1 MIKKVAFK
9 RPFFVVFYFYSCNLV
24 LMSVHSFFE
33 GNFPRF
39 KTGLLRIILGIG
51 ALFGLPEGNVL
62 AINANI
68 DIPDFRKNRKDSF
81 VRVPWVSPV
90 IGTGGHGHTF
100 PGAVAPFGMVQLS
113 PDTRNDASW
122 DACGGYYYHDSFIYG
137 FSHTHLSG
145 TGVSDL
151 GDVLFQPQL
160 QPEFEPEKYKQRF
173 NHDDEEIQAAYYKV
187 KFPETQIQVELT
199 ATEYIGLQRI
209 VFPKKKGIKWILIDL
224 KHRDALLSSSL
235 RIINR
240 RSIEGHRQSK
250 QWADNQWVFFLSRFD
265 QPIVA
270 NKYNEDSTKLAI
282 GFDLPTDTLL
292 IQTAL
297 SFTSNEGT
305 YVNELYEMSKYNDLE
320 NSGSSHYFKTL
331 LKGNFYNSVKDMPDT
346 SIRAYLKTEEH
357 GNYVKPNFSNATPAN
372 TGNKTEIES
381 EKSNNFF
388 NLQLGYSGISD
399 FKILKFDPIVNHQK
413 QIWDSELARIKVRSE
428 SGSDSQ
434 LVTFYTALYHC
445 MIHPSLASDANG
457 SFRGRDQKIHKK
469 DHKTYHVFSLWDTYR
484 ALHPLLSLIDKERTR
499 DFILTMLD
507 QFEEGGRLPV
517 WELGSCET
525 NCMIGFHSV
534 PVILDAVVQGVY
546 FSEEEQERLW
556 RAVKHSSDYKEI
568 SYEYHIPI
576 ASELLTLYGLKLG
589 YIDVLNQSES
599 VSKTLEYAFDDAC
612 VAKLG
617 RLWGYDAEAQEYEI
631 RARRWRG
638 LWDVETKSFRPRS
651 NGKFLDPYY
660 LNEVNNHY
668 TEANAWQYRFAV
680 PQDIEG
686 LISHFGGSDSLE
698 RALDGL
704 FEASIKTRGREQ
716 ADITGLIGQYAHGN
730 EPSHHMVYL
739 YNYVGKPE
747 KAQRLISKIQEE
759 FYTTGPDGYIG
770 NEDCG
775 QMSAWHVLSAL
786 GMYPVAPGS
795 GYWDLGVP
803 MFDSIEVFQSDAQ
816 PIHISRNSYIS
827 EEGIIRYD
835 IPVSAYSDFEL
846 APWILSEAQAKR
858 IYKQKFVELIP
869 NYSELLPKNNRMSN
883 DFLMIHRSLHFEKKS
898 SARSSQD
905 NINTQSESISEKLV
919 REIHLA
925 DNSDGGYVPEL
936 ISPRKVNRNEGYKL
950 HIKGATKAHPV
961 AVFVRFMDSTLNFGD
976 ARVGYYK
983 KFKEIKTA
991 EGLVRIPGYG
1001 AHHLL
1006 IKLEADSHIN
1016 LMGSA
1021 LIWAAYLDRDS
1032 WMGRP
1037 FVARYIHEKSNNYE
1051 VLEIKG
1057 NYNPQYSGG
1066 GDGAL
1071 VDGVFGSEEWRSG
1084 SWQGYQSQDFETV
1097 IDLKEATRVRYL
1109 GARFLS
1115 DERAWI
1121 FLPTQI
1127 EWEYSLDG
1135 ISYKPFNAF
1144 EYDSN
1149 LRRESVGVYPLI
1161 VGHKRKVKGVK
1172 ARYIRVKAKNFGKL
1186 PKEHPGYDFNG
1197 DAFIFIDEVL
1207 INPKV
1212 AILLTE

>member
-1 MIKKVAFK
+1 MKKKVAFE
-9 RPFFVVFYFYSCNLV
+9 RPFFVVFCFYSCNLV
-24 LMSVHSFFE
+24 IMSAHSFVG
-33 GNFPRF
+33 GNYPRF
-39 KTGLLRIILGIG
+39 KTGLLRNIFAIVAQLG
-51 ALFGLPEGNVL
+51 LSLGNIL
-62 AINANI
+62 AININI
-68 DIPDFRKNRKDSF
+68 DIPNFSKNRKDSF
-81 VRVPWVSPV
+81 VRVPWVRPV

-173 NHDDEEIQAAYYKV
+173 THDDEEIQAAYYKV

-199 ATEYIGLQRI
+199 ATEYTGLQRI
-209 VFPKKKGIKWILIDL
+209 VFPKKKGRKWLLIDL
-224 KHRDALLSSSL
+224 KHRDELLSSSL
-235 RIINR
+235 RIISR
-240 RSIEGHRQSK
+240 HSVEGHRQSK

-270 NKYNEDSTKLAI
+270 NEYNHDSMKLAI

-292 IQTAL
+292 IQTTL

-305 YVNELYEMSKYNDLE
+305 YVNELYEMSKFIDSE
-320 NSGSSHYFKTL
+320 NSESSQYFKTL
-331 LKGNFYNSVKDMPDT
+331 LKGNFNNSVEDMPDT
-346 SIRAYLKTEEH
+346 SIRTYLEMEEH
-357 GNYVKPNFSNATPAN
+357 GNFVKPNFSKSIRTDNDHRIDRE
-372 TGNKTEIES
+372 TE
-381 EKSNNFF
+381 KLNNFF

-413 QIWDSELARIKVRSE
+413 QVWDSELARIKVNME
-428 SGSDSQ
+428 SAIDSQ

-457 SFRGRDQKIHKK
+457 SYRGRDQKIHKK

-484 ALHPLLSLIDKERTR
+484 ALHPLLSLIDKQRTR

-556 RAVKHSSDYKEI
+556 LAVKHSSDYKEM

-576 ASELLTLYGLKLG
+576 ASELLTLYGLQLG

-599 VSKTLEYAFDDAC
+599 VSKNLEYAFDDAC

-617 RLWGYDAEAQEYEI
+617 RLWGHDAEAQEYEN
-631 RARRWRG
+631 RAKRWRG
-638 LWDVETKSFRPRS
+638 LWDSKTKSFRPRS
-651 NGKFLDPYY
+651 NGMFMDPYY

-686 LISHFGGSDSLE
+686 LVAHFGGPDSFE

-704 FEASIKTRGREQ
+704 FEASVETRGREQ
-716 ADITGLIGQYAHGN
+716 ADISGLIGQYAHGN

-747 KAQRLISKIQEE
+747 KVQRLISKIQEE

-786 GMYPVAPGS
+786 GLYPVAPGS

-803 MFDSIEVFQSDAQ
+803 MFDSVEVFQSDAY
-816 PIHISRNSYIS
+816 PIRISRNNHIN
-827 EEGIIRYD
+827 EGGVIRYD

-846 APWILSEAQAKR
+846 APWALSETHAKSV
-858 IYKQKFVELIP
+858 YKQKFVDLIP
-869 NYSELLPKNNRMSN
+869 NYSQLLPKNNRMSN
-883 DFLMIHRSLHFEKKS
+883 DFLMIHRSIHFEKKS
-898 SARSSQD
+898 RARTSK
-905 NINTQSESISEKLV
+905 NTINTHLEPISEKQV
-919 REIHLA
+919 RETHLA
-925 DNSDGGYVPEL
+925 DNSVRGFVPEL
-936 ISPRKVNRNEGYKL
+936 ISPSKVNRNEGYKMQ
-950 HIKGATKAHPV
+950 IKGATKEYPV
-961 AVFVRFMDSTLNFGD
+961 AVFVRLMDSSLQFGK
-976 ARVGYYK
+976 AREGFFK
-983 KFKEIKTA
+983 KFNKINTA
-991 EGLVRIPGYG
+991 NGLMRIPGYG

-1006 IKLEADSHIN
+1006 FIVESDTQIDLK
-1016 LMGSA
+1016 GSA
-1021 LIWAAYLDRDS
+1021 LVWAAFLDRDS
-1032 WMGRP
+1032 WVGSP
-1037 FVARYIHEKSNNYE
+1037 FVARYIHEKSNDFE
-1051 VLEIKG
+1051 VKEIKG
-1057 NYNPQYSGG
+1057 SYNPQYRGG

-1071 VDGVFGSEEWRSG
+1071 VDGVLGSEEWRSG
-1084 SWQGYQSQDFETV
+1084 FWQGYQSQDFETV
-1097 IDLKEATRVRYL
+1097 IDLKEVTRVRYL

-1121 FLPTQI
+1121 FLPTKI

-1149 LRRESVGVYPLI
+1149 LRREAVGVYPL
-1161 VGHKRKVKGVK
+1161 VTGHKRKSKGVK

-1186 PKEHPGYDFNG
+1186 PKGHPGYDFNG

-1207 INPKV
+1207 INPEV
-1212 AILLTE
+1212 SILLTE